1 MLNAYPNPT
10 NDFTQLVVN
19 LDKASDIKVEI
30 TNALGQVI
38 NSMTIK
44 GEAGQHVIN
53 VDLSN
58 ENAGVYFYNI
68 TTDFGKTSGKIIKQ

>member
-1 MLNAYPNPT
+1 MNT
-10 NDFTQLVVN
+10 
-19 LDKASDIKVEI
+19 
-30 TNALGQVI
+30 LGKVI
-38 NSMTIK
+38 NTMTIT
-44 GEAGQHVIN
+44 GGAGQHVIN